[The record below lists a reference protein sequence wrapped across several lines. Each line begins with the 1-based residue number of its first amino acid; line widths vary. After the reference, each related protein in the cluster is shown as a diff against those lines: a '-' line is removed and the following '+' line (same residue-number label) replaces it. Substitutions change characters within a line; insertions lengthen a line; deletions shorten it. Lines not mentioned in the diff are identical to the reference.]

1 MLRKLL
7 TLTVVASLL
16 TAGVAPAA
24 ASFGDAEETPPIVK
38 FGDGTPSFVV
48 SLENESGS
56 VEDLRDWADD
66 SNSRSLLSVD
76 NDTKTATVA
85 APKVE
90 ISGWSLSVDGADVDY
105 FGGTQLAEESFV
117 ESVSPNY
124 RLAYTEPV
132 TLRSN
137 ESWETPQVGLLA
149 VDDPEYPT
157 KGVAF
162 SEDANRTTMAETRS
176 ITGADN
182 VSADTSNLTI
192 AVVDTGAN
200 VAASKGT
207 VFGNGTEGSTIRIS
221 NESKNFI
228 TNTTVNESGWSAIE
242 DGNGHGTWTL
252 SSAIANPNGTVH
264 DGMAPNATGLV
275 LKALEPRQL
284 DMLLTTTRT

>member
-7 TLTVVASLL
+7 TLTVVGSLL
-16 TAGVAPAA
+16 LAGVAPAA
-24 ASFGDAEETPPIVK
+24 ASLGGAEETPPIVSY
-38 FGDGTPSFVV
+38 GANGTPSFVV

-66 SNSRSLLSVD
+66 STTRSLLSVD

-85 APKVE
+85 APRVE
-90 ISGWSLSVDGADVDY
+90 ISGWSLSVDGTDVEY

-157 KGVAF
+157 EGVAF
-162 SEDANRTTMAETRS
+162 SEDAERTTMAETRA
-176 ITGADN
+176 ILGADN

-207 VFGNGTEGSTIRIS
+207 VFGNGSEGSTIRIS
-221 NESKNFI
+221 NQSR
-228 TNTTVNESGWSAIE
+228 T
-242 DGNGHGTWTL
+242 
-252 SSAIANPNGTVH
+252 SS
-264 DGMAPNATGLV
+264 
-275 LKALEPRQL
+275 
-284 DMLLTTTRT
+284 RTPP

>member
-1 MLRKLL
+1 MSRKLL

-16 TAGVAPAA
+16 LAGVAPAA
-24 ASFGDAEETPPIVK
+24 ASFGGAEETPPIVSY
-38 FGDGTPSFVV
+38 GADGHPSFVV
-48 SLENESGS
+48 SLENNTDS
-56 VEDLRDWADD
+56 VDELRDWAEA

-76 NDTKTATVA
+76 NDSKTATVA
-85 APKVE
+85 APRVE
-90 ISGWSLSVDGADVDY
+90 ISGWSISVDGADVDY

-162 SEDANRTTMAETRS
+162 SEDANQTTMAETRS

-182 VSADTSNLTI
+182 VSADSSNLTI

-200 VAASKGT
+200 TAEGT
-207 VFGNGTEGSTIRIS
+207 VFGNGTRGSDIRIS
-221 NESKNFI
+221 NASKNFI
-228 TNTTVNESGWSAIE
+228 TNETVNESGWSAI
-242 DGNGHGTWTL
+242 GTRRRG
-252 SSAIANPNGTVH
+252 P
-264 DGMAPNATGLV
+264 GLD
-275 LKALEPRQL
+275 ERH
-284 DMLLTTTRT
+284 RRGG